1 MKTNNR
7 PTKLCVLPACLT
19 GCLWEHFATGSDK
32 VCDLCPGGGS
42 GSDCGSGVL
51 ASLDGCKFL
60 ARAKYGFCA
69 RRAAAVAA
77 AATADGG
84 EEFYT

>member
-1 MKTNNR
+1 M
-7 PTKLCVLPACLT
+7 P
-19 GCLWEHFATGSDK
+19 GS
-32 VCDLCPGGGS
+32 GS

-77 AATADGG
+77 TADGG